1 MPRTRFLDRLMVK
14 HDGRVYFLKVSDVD
28 WFEASGNYVRVNIGK
43 VSHLIRETMHHIE
56 AQLDPSMF
64 VRIHRAVIV
73 NIDRIK
79 ELQPWF
85 AGDYVVI
92 LRDGRQLKLSRTYR
106 EHLQSRMHR
115 FA

>member
-1 MPRTRFLDRLMVK
+1 
-14 HDGRVYFLKVSDVD
+14 
-28 WFEASGNYVRVNIGK
+28 
-43 VSHLIRETMHHIE
+43 
-56 AQLDPSMF
+56 
-64 VRIHRAVIV
+64 VIV